1 MCNSVPVTGDLGNDN
16 NDNYDN
22 NDNNGNDHNDCWGLT
37 IQQYARYRGLWFL
50 DFCDCNNHNDCK
62 ES

>member
-1 MCNSVPVTGDLGNDN
+1 MFPLQGTLVMIIMIIMIILL
-16 NDNYDN
+16 
-22 NDNNGNDHNDCWGLT
+22 NGMIIMIVVGELY